1 MQLQIVAQLEHSLLR
16 ERERLNAM
24 MAHLN
29 KVSSKRKQNLTKIII
44 AFIFFKAPKAACED
58 TENTPDTVSP
68 IPALDISKN
77 PSEIIKS
84 PAVFDSS
91 SKVLDTE
98 TEIMR
103 NRDFY
108 RLNDIR
114 PPYTYASLIRQAI
127 VESSHRQL
135 TLNEIYTWFQ
145 DNFAYFRRNAAT
157 WKVGCV
163 TTQIPNLNE
172 NFFTLSERY

>member
-1 MQLQIVAQLEHSLLR
+1 MFTFQDGISQI
-16 ERERLNAM
+16 
-24 MAHLN
+24 
-29 KVSSKRKQNLTKIII
+29 
-44 AFIFFKAPKAACED
+44 
-58 TENTPDTVSP
+58 
-68 IPALDISKN
+68 ALDIGKN
-77 PSEIIKS
+77 NEIIKS
-84 PAVFDSS
+84 PAFDSS

-103 NRDFY
+103 NREFY

-163 TTQIPNLNE
+163 TSDLNPKCLQNNQHFSRKLYFAIFGAKIQIKLRK
-172 NFFTLSERY
+172 FT

>member
-1 MQLQIVAQLEHSLLR
+1 
-16 ERERLNAM
+16 

-29 KVSSKRKQNLTKIII
+29 KVSSLENRIWQKIII
-44 AFIFFKAPKAACED
+44 TFIFFKAPKASCED

-68 IPALDISKN
+68 IPTLDISKN
-77 PSEIIKS
+77 PGEIIKS

-163 TTQIPNLNE
+163 TNLPNLNWKI
-172 NFFTLSERY
+172 FTLFRTLLERICHYINVLYDTKMISDLFGR